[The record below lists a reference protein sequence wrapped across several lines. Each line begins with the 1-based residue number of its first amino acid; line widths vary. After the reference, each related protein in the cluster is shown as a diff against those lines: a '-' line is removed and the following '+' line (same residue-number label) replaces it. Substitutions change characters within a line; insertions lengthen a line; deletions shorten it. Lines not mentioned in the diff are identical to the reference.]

1 MCVLSCPIVLVLGH
15 ALFYIVPKKQL
26 SCNRKKYF
34 SQKISRGRALRVG
47 GAGDIGKLAAE
58 CKFCLKKINFNA
70 IIAANNE
77 NGGSRFRIRK
87 ECRCE

>member
-1 MCVLSCPIVLVLGH
+1 M
-15 ALFYIVPKKQL
+15 
-26 SCNRKKYF
+26 
-34 SQKISRGRALRVG
+34 RVE

-70 IIAANNE
+70 IIATNNE
-77 NGGSRFRIRK
+77 NGGSRFGIRK